1 LNFITLTLLTSQN
14 LKRVITSK
22 DFFSNHI
29 LIIALFVLL
38 TGLFT
43 YPSYLEFDK
52 VIGADYNGDPEVP
65 LNVFWWYN
73 YNIKNPTEPFDF
85 HWLFYHD
92 RQYYPLGTPI
102 TGAANFNTFLSI
114 LIMPFTENY
123 IHTYNII
130 MYFSFI
136 FTGYGMFHLT
146 KHLTKN
152 YFASI
157 VAGIIFTFGIYHIFH
172 AEFHLSLMALQF
184 IPLSVLFFIRT
195 VESKKIK
202 DPIIGGIFLCLALL
216 SSIYIGFFTVL
227 FFIPLIIYYIVTK
240 RNLQTIIRIGFLLLI
255 AASLAAPYYYGQYMV
270 NEGNESVGQK
280 MSAFKSLSTDIANFV
295 LPPPTQS
302 LTKIIDYPF
311 ETSFG
316 ITGGGWTFLG
326 YTAIFLAVIAVL
338 RIDNKEKLVWIISGG
353 FLALISLGP
362 FLKIYGIETEI
373 HLPYYYL
380 YDLPY
385 LDVFRAIGRAAIFTT
400 FCVAILAAYGIN
412 EIFKINSISN
422 RKKLSIVAV
431 IGVLVIIESITIPFP
446 TFELPDSQIYH
457 EIASDPREIVV
468 LQAPIG
474 LGDSPIYSTHLRND
488 YHYAQTIFDKQIYS
502 GRQARVPEETKTY
515 VWTNFLNQFIGD
527 QPATDIVKQDLKK
540 VGVSLFDYF
549 DVGYVLIYT
558 DVSRNFVFMYTDV
571 SRNVLKYENPYVKTT
586 WIPQTK
592 STLIDILAKP
602 PDFEDDRLFAYK
614 IPEPSSD
621 SPFIVLGDGWGIL
634 KNGIRKI
641 IDEAE
646 IKIINPTNE
655 ITEVSLEIHFIS
667 FGENEITLHFNGKE
681 ISNDFIDAKSRYKI
695 VTPPLKL
702 NPNENQLTLS
712 FSPMSQLV
720 ESAGAVSLDDD
731 IPLSKKA
738 EVMKIAIDTESEQ
751 FMIEKL
757 G

>member
-1 LNFITLTLLTSQN
+1 
-14 LKRVITSK
+14 
-22 DFFSNHI
+22 
-29 LIIALFVLL
+29 
-38 TGLFT
+38 
-43 YPSYLEFDK
+43 
-52 VIGADYNGDPEVP
+52 
-65 LNVFWWYN
+65 
-73 YNIKNPTEPFDF
+73 
-85 HWLFYHD
+85 
-92 RQYYPLGTPI
+92 
-102 TGAANFNTFLSI
+102 
-114 LIMPFTENY
+114 
-123 IHTYNII
+123 
-130 MYFSFI
+130 
-136 FTGYGMFHLT
+136 
-146 KHLTKN
+146 
-152 YFASI
+152 
-157 VAGIIFTFGIYHIFH
+157 
-172 AEFHLSLMALQF
+172 
-184 IPLSVLFFIRT
+184 
-195 VESKKIK
+195 
-202 DPIIGGIFLCLALL
+202 
-216 SSIYIGFFTVL
+216 
-227 FFIPLIIYYIVTK
+227 
-240 RNLQTIIRIGFLLLI
+240 
-255 AASLAAPYYYGQYMV
+255 
-270 NEGNESVGQK
+270 
-280 MSAFKSLSTDIANFV
+280 
-295 LPPPTQS
+295 
-302 LTKIIDYPF
+302 
-311 ETSFG
+311 
-316 ITGGGWTFLG
+316 
-326 YTAIFLAVIAVL
+326 VL
-338 RIDNKEKLVWIISGG
+338 RISIKEKLVWIISGG

-385 LDVFRAIGRAAIFTT
+385 LDAFRAIGRAAIFTT

-422 RKKLSIVAV
+422 SKKLSIVAV
-431 IGVLVIIESITIPFP
+431 IGVLVIIESLTIPFP

-474 LGDSPIYSTHLRND
+474 LGEAPIYNTNMRND
-488 YHYAQTIFDKQIYS
+488 YHYSQTIFNKQIYS
-502 GRQARVPEETKTY
+502 GFQARLPEESSSYVRTY
-515 VWTNFLNQFIGD
+515 FLNQFIGD

-558 DVSRNFVFMYTDV
+558 DVSRNFVLMYTDV
-571 SRNVLKYENPYVKTT
+571 SRYFPKNENPFIAKT
-586 WIPQTK
+586 WLPQTK
-592 STLIDILAKP
+592 STLIDIFAKP

-614 IPEPSSD
+614 VPEPSSD

-655 ITEVSLEIHFIS
+655 ITEVSLEIRFLS
-667 FGENEITLHFNGKE
+667 FGENKITLHFNGKE
-681 ISNDFIDAKSRYKI
+681 ISSDFVDAKSSYKI

-720 ESAGAVSLDDD
+720 ESAGAVSLNDD

-738 EVMKIAIDTESEQ
+738 EVSKILINTDSKQ

>member
-1 LNFITLTLLTSQN
+1 MLESRNIKQSLFFRN
-14 LKRVITSK
+14 L
-22 DFFSNHI
+22 FSNHI

-38 TGLFT
+38 TGVFT

-52 VIGADYNGDPEVP
+52 VIGADYNGDPEINF
-65 LNVFWWYN
+65 NVFWWYN
-73 YNIKNPTEPFDF
+73 YNIKNPSEPFDLF
-85 HWLFYHD
+85 WLFYHD
-92 RQYYPLGTPI
+92 RQFYPNGAPI
-102 TGAANFNTFLSI
+102 GGSASFNMFLSI

-157 VAGIIFTFGIYHIFH
+157 VAGIIFTFGIYHIYH

-202 DPIIGGIFLCLALL
+202 DPIIGGIFLCLALI
-216 SSIYIGFFTVL
+216 SSIYLGFFTVL

-240 RNLQTIIRIGFLLLI
+240 RNLQTLIRVGFLLLI
-255 AASLAAPYYYGQYMV
+255 AVSLAAPYYYGQYMV
-270 NEGNESVGQK
+270 NEGNESADK
-280 MSAFKSLSTDIANFV
+280 PLWSFNIYSADLVNFV
-295 LPPPTQS
+295 LPPPSQS
-302 LTKIIDYPF
+302 LTKITDYPF

-316 ITGGGWTFLG
+316 RSEEGWTFLG

-362 FLKIYGIETEI
+362 FLKIYGFETGI

-431 IGVLVIIESITIPFP
+431 IGVLVIIESLSIPFP
-446 TFELPDSQIYH
+446 TFELPDSQMYH

-474 LGDSPIYSTHLRND
+474 QGDTPIYTTHLRND
-488 YHYAQTIFDKQIYS
+488 YHYSQIIFDKQIYS
-502 GRQARVPEETKTY
+502 GRQARVPEEAKTY
-515 VWTNFLNQFIGD
+515 VRTYFLNQFTGD
-527 QPATDIVKQDLKK
+527 QPATDIVKQDLNK

-549 DVGYVLIYT
+549 DVGYVLIYK
-558 DVSRNFVFMYTDV
+558 DVSRNFPNWTNLDY
-571 SRNVLKYENPYVKTT
+571 YVAKT
-586 WIPQTK
+586 WIPQTR
-592 STLIDILAKP
+592 STLIDIFSKP
-602 PDFEDDRLFAYK
+602 PDFEDGRLFAYK
-614 IPEPSSD
+614 VPEPSSD

-634 KNGIRKI
+634 KNGIRKSY
-641 IDEAE
+641 DEAE

-655 ITEVSLEIHFIS
+655 MTEVSLEIHF
-667 FGENEITLHFNGKE
+667 FFTKRNEITLYFNEKE
-681 ISNDFIDAKSRYKI
+681 ISNDFVDIKSSYRI
-695 VTPPLKL
+695 ITPPLKL

-720 ESAGAVSLDDD
+720 ESAGAVSLDEA
-731 IPLSKKA
+731 IPLSNIVKVS
-738 EVMKIAIDTESEQ
+738 EISINTESKQ

>member
-1 LNFITLTLLTSQN
+1 LNLLESRNIKQSLFFRN
-14 LKRVITSK
+14 L
-22 DFFSNHI
+22 FSNHI
-29 LIIALFVLL
+29 LIIALFILL

-52 VIGADYNGDPEVP
+52 VIGSNYNEDPEINF
-65 LNVFWWYN
+65 NVFWWYN
-73 YNIKNPTEPFDF
+73 YNIKNPSEPFDLL
-85 HWLFYHD
+85 WLFYHD
-92 RQYYPLGTPI
+92 RQFYPNGAPI
-102 TGAANFNTFLSI
+102 GGSASFNIFLSI
-114 LIMPFTENY
+114 LIMPLTENY

-157 VAGIIFTFGIYHIFH
+157 VAGIIFTFGIYHMWH
-172 AEFHLSLMALQF
+172 AEVHLSLMALQF
-184 IPLSVLFFIRT
+184 IPFSVLFFIKT

-202 DPIIGGIFLCLALL
+202 DPIIGGIFLCLALM
-216 SSIYIGFFTVL
+216 SSIYLGFFTLL

-240 RNLQTIIRIGFLLLI
+240 RNLQTLIRIGFLLLI
-255 AASLAAPYYYGQYMV
+255 AVSLAAPYYYGQYIV
-270 NEGNESVGQK
+270 NEGNESAGQK
-280 MSAFKSLSTDIANFV
+280 MRAFNSFSTDIANFV
-295 LPPPTQS
+295 LPAPNHS
-302 LTKIIDYPF
+302 ITKIKDYPF
-311 ETSFG
+311 ETFVGRSG
-316 ITGGGWTFLG
+316 DAYAFLG
-326 YTAIFLAVIAVL
+326 YTAIFLAIIAL
-338 RIDNKEKLVWIISGG
+338 LKTDKKEKLVWVISGA
-353 FLALISLGP
+353 FLGLISLGP
-362 FLKIYGIETEI
+362 FLKIYGFETGI

-422 RKKLSIVAV
+422 RKKLAIVAV
-431 IGVLVIIESITIPFP
+431 IGVLVIIESLTIPFS
-446 TFELPDSQIYH
+446 TFEPPESEIYH
-457 EIASDPREIVV
+457 EIASDPRDIVV

-474 LGDSPIYSTHLRND
+474 LGDSPIYPTHLRND
-488 YHYAQTIFDKQIYS
+488 YSYHQTIFEKPVYA
-502 GRQARVPEETKTY
+502 GHQARVSEEAKTY
-515 VWTNFLNQFIGD
+515 VRTNFLNQFIGD

-558 DVSRNFVFMYTDV
+558 DVSRNFPK
-571 SRNVLKYENPYVKTT
+571 SENPNVKTI

-592 STLIDILAKP
+592 STLIDIFSKP

-614 IPEPSSD
+614 VPEPNSD
-621 SPFIVLGDGWGIL
+621 SPFIVLGDGWERL
-634 KNGIRKI
+634 KKNVREIEEQGS
-641 IDEAE
+641 AE

-655 ITEVSLEIHFIS
+655 ITEVSLEIHFLS

-681 ISNDFIDAKSRYKI
+681 ISNNFVDAKSYYRI

-720 ESAGAVSLDDD
+720 ESIGAVSLDDN

-738 EVMKIAIDTESEQ
+738 EVSKISINTESEQ

>member
-1 LNFITLTLLTSQN
+1 MNFLLLAN
-14 LKRVITSK
+14 LKKSK
-22 DFFSNHI
+22 FTNNLFSNHI
-29 LIIALFVLL
+29 LIIALFILL
-38 TGLFT
+38 TGVFT
-43 YPSYLEFDK
+43 YPSYLEFDSL
-52 VIGADYNGDPEVP
+52 IGDDFGDPEIP
-65 LNVFWWYN
+65 LNIFWWYD
-73 YNIKNPTEPFDF
+73 YNIKNPSEPFDLD
-85 HWLFYHD
+85 WLFYHE
-92 RQYYPLGTPI
+92 RQFYPLGAPI
-102 TGAANFNTFLSI
+102 AGSANFNTFLSI
-114 LIMPFTENY
+114 LIMPFTENV

-130 MYFSFI
+130 MYLSFI

-157 VAGIIFTFGIYHIFH
+157 IAAIIFNFGIYHMFH
-172 AEFHLSLMALQF
+172 ASGHLEYVALQF
-184 IPLSVLFFIRT
+184 IPLSVLFFLKT
-195 VESKKIK
+195 VETNKIK

-216 SSIYIGFFTVL
+216 SSIYIGFFTII
-227 FFIPLIIYYIVTK
+227 FFTPLIIYYIITK
-240 RNLQTIIRIGFLLLI
+240 RNLQTPVRIGFLLLI
-255 AASLAAPYYYGQYMV
+255 AVSLAAPYYYGFFLANV
-270 NEGNESVGQK
+270 GNEATAQSLRSFNLF
-280 MSAFKSLSTDIANFV
+280 SADLANFV
-295 LPPPTQS
+295 LPAPTQS
-302 LTKIIDYPF
+302 ITKIIDYPF

-316 ITGGGWTFLG
+316 RSAEGWTFLG
-326 YTAIFLAVIAVL
+326 YTAIFLAIIAVL

-353 FLALISLGP
+353 FLALISLGL

-385 LDVFRAIGRAAIFTT
+385 FDAFRSLGRAAIFTT

-431 IGVLVIIESITIPFP
+431 IGVLVIIESLTIPFP
-446 TFELPDSQIYH
+446 TYELPDSQIYQ

-488 YHYAQTIFDKQIYS
+488 YHYSQTIFDKQIYA
-502 GRQARVPEETKTY
+502 GFQARPPEESTSYVRTY
-515 VWTNFLNQFIGD
+515 FLNQFIGD
-527 QPATDIVKQDLKK
+527 QPATDIVRQDLKK

-549 DVGYVLIYT
+549 DVGYVLIYK
-558 DVSRNFVFMYTDV
+558 DVSRNFP
-571 SRNVLKYENPYVKTT
+571 KYENPNVKTI
-586 WIPQTK
+586 WIPETK
-592 STLIDILAKP
+592 STLIDIFSKP
-602 PDFEDDRLFAYK
+602 PDFEDDRLFGYK
-614 IPEPSSD
+614 VPETNSD
-621 SPFIVLGDGWGIL
+621 SPFIVLGDGWGML
-634 KNGIRKI
+634 RKDIRKI

-655 ITEVSLEIHFIS
+655 ITEVSLEIRFLS
-667 FGENEITLHFNGKE
+667 FVENKITLNFNGKE
-681 ISNDFIDAKSRYKI
+681 ISNDFVDAKSSYRI
-695 VTPPLKL
+695 ITPPLKL

-712 FSPMSQLV
+712 FSPKSQLV
-720 ESAGAVSLDDD
+720 ESTGAVLLNDD

-738 EVMKIAIDTESEQ
+738 EVSIISINTESKQ